1 MNIPNFLTILRL
13 LFPVFLCL
21 VCFLKL
27 NLNTEKFLVLFLF
40 IILSITDYF
49 DGFLARKLKQETI
62 FGKVF
67 DPISDKI
74 LSSATLIYILTFE
87 NMILIPALLIIA
99 REFIVSGTREYMLE
113 TKGKNIK
120 VSFLSKIK
128 TTMQFIS
135 IILFLSED
143 FLIKYVN
150 IFNIAYIS
158 IWIATML
165 TIYTG
170 FKYSYMTYLSNHKR
184 K

>member
-13 LFPVFLCL
+13 FFPIFLCL
-21 VCFLKL
+21 IIFLEMNLPNEKL
-27 NLNTEKFLVLFLF
+27 LILSLF
-40 IILSITDYF
+40 ILLSITDYF
-49 DGFLARKLKQETI
+49 DGFLARKLKQETV

-74 LSSATLIYILTFE
+74 LSSVTLIYILTFE
-87 NMILIPALLIIA
+87 NIILIPALLIIT

-113 TKGKNIK
+113 KNGKNIG

-135 IILFLSED
+135 IILFLSQD
-143 FLIKYVN
+143 YLINHIN
-150 IFNIAYIS
+150 ILNYAYIS
-158 IWIATML
+158 LWIATIL

-170 FKYSYMTYLSNHKR
+170 LKYSYVTYLSNHKR